1 MIFND
6 FNRFLTFLSSNEPF
20 HGFACPLYVC
30 ITVNVVAQCNGP
42 GAQKW
47 ALKRPIPVSNFLGI
61 RLWNDIPVIKWPRG
75 QMAVAIRGLPLYSL
89 YTGRLCKIF
98 AVSIKRTIPQIGIL
112 IAILRHFLPFF
123 KKITLFLIIVW
134 EI

>member
-1 MIFND
+1 MPPICLMCN
-6 FNRFLTFLSSNEPF
+6 L
-20 HGFACPLYVC
+20 FA
-30 ITVNVVAQCNGP
+30 AQCNGP
-42 GAQKW
+42 GAQKL
-47 ALKRPIPVSNFLGI
+47 ALKRPIPGSNFLGT

-112 IAILRHFLPFF
+112 IAILRHFLA
-123 KKITLFLIIVW
+123 FLSKNHAFSDYNMGNLMT
-134 EI
+134 